1 MPNNLSPEL
10 LSQLFAQQSDDPFLT
25 LVTLSH
31 PDFASDIRLV
41 NNTVNITSNGLLFQA
56 FPMRIV
62 LPRDDGES
70 AREVAIEFDNVALE
84 LIDDIRSV
92 TDFINVKLEMV
103 LASIPDAV
111 QISYDEL
118 KIHSINYSKSRI
130 SARLILDSFLNT
142 EISSEKYTPT
152 NYPGLF

>member
-10 LSQLFAQQSDDPFLT
+10 LAQMFGQQSDDPFLT

-31 PDFASDIRLV
+31 PDFAADIRLV
-41 NNTVNITSNGLLFQA
+41 NNTANIISNGLEFQA

-70 AREVAIEFDNVALE
+70 AREVSIEFDNVALE
-84 LIDDIRSV
+84 LIDDIRAV
-92 TDFINVKLEMV
+92 TDFIDVRLEMV
-103 LASIPDAV
+103 LASLPDAV
-111 QISYDEL
+111 QMSYDEL
-118 KIHSINYSKSRI
+118 KIHSINYNKSRI